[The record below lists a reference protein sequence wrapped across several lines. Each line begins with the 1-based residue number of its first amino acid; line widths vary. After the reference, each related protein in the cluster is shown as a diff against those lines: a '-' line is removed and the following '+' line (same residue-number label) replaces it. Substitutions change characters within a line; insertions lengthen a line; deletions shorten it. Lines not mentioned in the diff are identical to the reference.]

1 MGLEDIKSDA
11 KQRMGKSVE
20 ALQQEL
26 ARVRT
31 GRAQASLLDHIRVP
45 YYGQDVPVSQVAT
58 VSVSDARTITVTP
71 WEKNMVGAVEKAIL
85 TSDLGLN
92 PNTSGQVIRIII
104 PALTEERRKELSK
117 VVSHEAENAK
127 VAVRNIRRDAN
138 HHVKELLKSKEI
150 TEDDERHAE
159 AEIQKLTDHY
169 VKEIDGVAKAKE
181 EELMAL

>member
-11 KQRMGKSVE
+11 KHRMGKSVE

>member
-11 KQRMGKSVE
+11 KHRMGKSVE

-159 AEIQKLTDHY
+159 AAIQKLTDHY

>member
-150 TEDDERHAE
+150 TEDDERQAE

>member
-1 MGLEDIKSDA
+1 MSLEDIKKDA
-11 KQRMGKSVE
+11 KHRMGKSVE

-58 VSVSDARTITVTP
+58 VAVSDARTITVTP

-127 VAVRNIRRDAN
+127 VAVRNVRRDAN
-138 HHVKELLKSKEI
+138 HHAKELLKSKQI
-150 TEDDERHAE
+150 TEDEERHAE
-159 AEIQKLTDHY
+159 TEIQKLTDHY
-169 VKEIDGVAKAKE
+169 VKEIEGVAKAKE

>member
-11 KQRMGKSVE
+11 KHRMGKSVE

-150 TEDDERHAE
+150 TEDDERQAE